1 MRKQVFIITLLVLC
15 CGATSQAQTPAQPA
29 ASPRPTQKTAAPS
42 QPRPQTQ
49 QQPQQS
55 SFDLSQYGIRIQPE
69 ARLIVVM
76 AALDAAGFDPAAE
89 GQQPAP
95 FRAQVRREQAELDAD
110 LRTRL
115 RRFYEGH
122 RLHQENGA
130 EPTPAEQAA
139 RYVSLAYALGPAPAF
154 EAPARTDDLP
164 ASLLEVLD
172 FAPLVREFYRK
183 SGIDERLPGYMRS
196 YQSAGDELRPG
207 AGEMV
212 RSVLSYLHTQPQTIV
227 IERVPVDRPG
237 VKPKKN
243 TPPAYTTRE
252 RERRFFIVPDLLAVP
267 GSINFRVI
275 GDDYFAVVPFRA
287 NPASSELRRAYLQ
300 YVLDAFV
307 LRYNREVAERRPAL
321 KQLIDDVAKATSNM
335 LSPDIFLTVS
345 RSLVAAAET
354 RLAELSQLDALSHR
368 AQSQLAQTTDAT
380 HRAAIVK
387 QSQEER
393 ARAGDEAIAQ
403 LAEAYERG
411 AVLAFYFNE
420 QLRGTESSGFDI
432 SGSFSDMIAS
442 FDPAREGRRLTENA
456 EARARG
462 LAFQK
467 ARREAAQK
475 AAQENATDADET
487 SPRAVLLK
495 KLIEVDDLLRARNY
509 GEAESRLRSLV
520 REFPGEPRIFFAL
533 GETASLSAR
542 EATDEVVRDERLD
555 KALASYRLA
564 VNSATV
570 ETEPGLLSR
579 AHYAIASILAF
590 LERNDEAMKEFD
602 AVINLGRDI
611 PGNAYDQAVEGK
623 KRLMQ
628 PK

>member
-1 MRKQVFIITLLVLC
+1 
-15 CGATSQAQTPAQPA
+15 
-29 ASPRPTQKTAAPS
+29 
-42 QPRPQTQ
+42 
-49 QQPQQS
+49 
-55 SFDLSQYGIRIQPE
+55 
-69 ARLIVVM
+69 
-76 AALDAAGFDPAAE
+76 
-89 GQQPAP
+89 
-95 FRAQVRREQAELDAD
+95 
-110 LRTRL
+110 
-115 RRFYEGH
+115 
-122 RLHQENGA
+122 
-130 EPTPAEQAA
+130 
-139 RYVSLAYALGPAPAF
+139 
-154 EAPARTDDLP
+154 
-164 ASLLEVLD
+164 
-172 FAPLVREFYRK
+172 
-183 SGIDERLPGYMRS
+183 
-196 YQSAGDELRPG
+196 
-207 AGEMV
+207 
-212 RSVLSYLHTQPQTIV
+212 
-227 IERVPVDRPG
+227 
-237 VKPKKN
+237 
-243 TPPAYTTRE
+243 
-252 RERRFFIVPDLLAVP
+252 LLAVP

-307 LRYNREVAERRPAL
+307 LRYNREVSTRRDAL
-321 KQLIDDVAKATSNM
+321 KKLIDDVAKTTGNT

-354 RLAELSQLDALSHR
+354 RLGELAQLDTLSRR
-368 AQSQLAQTTDAT
+368 AQSQLTQTTDASR
-380 HRAAIVK
+380 RAAIVR

-393 ARAGDEAIAQ
+393 ARISDEAIAQ
-403 LAEAYERG
+403 LSEAYERG
-411 AVLAFYFNE
+411 DVLAFYFNE

-442 FDPAREGRRLTENA
+442 FDPAREARRLTENA
-456 EARARG
+456 EARTRG
-462 LAFQK
+462 LASQK

-475 AAQENATDADET
+475 AAQDNATDADDA

-495 KLIEVDDLLRARNY
+495 RLIEVDDLLRSRNY
-509 GEAESRLRSLV
+509 AEAESRLRALV
-520 REFPGEPRIFFAL
+520 SEFPGEPRIFFAL

-555 KALASYRLA
+555 KALANYRLA

-602 AVINLGRDI
+602 AAIKIGRNV